1 MRRRTPGLLDSSKSK
16 RNIHFEPS
24 RKDHLGSSHR
34 YPTLHAKP
42 LEPPEL
48 RPEPGTTAPEAL
60 PQTSRIDAAE
70 SEAGEDKR
78 PVVFVL
84 DDDAQARRA
93 IGRLLRAAGYQVEL
107 LGSSREF
114 LASEAG
120 HRPGCLISDLR
131 LPEVNGMDLFAKLR
145 MSGRRIPII
154 FITGY
159 GDIATG
165 VSAMKHGAVD
175 FLTKPVD
182 DDELI
187 GAVERAL
194 SRDANTRR
202 VVGEYKDVAAR
213 FDRLTPRERE
223 VFALVVQGML
233 NKQIAAQLGTT
244 EQTVK
249 VHRGR
254 VMQKMDAGSL
264 AELVHLAERLGNRGQ
279 RGHQRSEN
287 ESA

>member
-1 MRRRTPGLLDSSKSK
+1 MSQSGPTAMGVPAEAPRVDVLELDASQ
-16 RNIHFEPS
+16 N
-24 RKDHLGSSHR
+24 G
-34 YPTLHAKP
+34 
-42 LEPPEL
+42 
-48 RPEPGTTAPEAL
+48 
-60 PQTSRIDAAE
+60 Q
-70 SEAGEDKR
+70 

-93 IGRLLRAAGYQVEL
+93 IGRLLRTAGHRVEL
-107 LGSSREF
+107 LGSAREL

-120 HRPGCLISDLR
+120 HHPGCLVSDLR
-131 LPEVNGMDLFAKLR
+131 LPEVSGMDLLTTLR
-145 MSGRRIPII
+145 TSGRRIPII

-182 DDELI
+182 DEELLA
-187 GAVERAL
+187 AVARAL

-202 VVGEYKDVAAR
+202 RVDEYQDVVSR
-213 FDRLTPRERE
+213 FKRLTPRERE
-223 VFALVVQGML
+223 VFELVVQGML
-233 NKQIAAQLGTT
+233 NKQIAARLGTT

-254 VMQKMDAGSL
+254 VMQTVDAGSL
-264 AELVHLAERLGNRGQ
+264 AELVHLAERLGIRGK
-279 RGHQRSEN
+279 RGLPHHGDEP
-287 ESA
+287 E

>member
-1 MRRRTPGLLDSSKSK
+1 MPPTGPTAMGVLAEAPRIDS
-16 RNIHFEPS
+16 
-24 RKDHLGSSHR
+24 
-34 YPTLHAKP
+34 
-42 LEPPEL
+42 
-48 RPEPGTTAPEAL
+48 PEPEA
-60 PQTSRIDAAE
+60 SVE
-70 SEAGEDKR
+70 GR
-78 PVVFVL
+78 PVVYVL

-93 IGRLLRAAGYQVEL
+93 IGRLLRTAGYQVEL
-107 LGSSREF
+107 LGSAQEF

-131 LPEVNGMDLFAKLR
+131 LPEVSGMDLFGMLR
-145 MSGRRIPII
+145 MSGRRIPIV

-165 VSAMKHGAVD
+165 VRAMKHGAVD

-182 DDELI
+182 DEELLA
-187 GAVERAL
+187 AVERAL

-202 VVGEYKDVAAR
+202 RVGEYQDVATR
-213 FDRLTPRERE
+213 FKRLTPRERE
-223 VFALVVQGML
+223 VFDLVVQGML
-233 NKQIAAQLGTT
+233 NKQIAARLGTT

-264 AELVHLAERLGNRGQ
+264 AELVHLSERLGNRGQ
-279 RGHQRSEN
+279 SAALSPED
-287 ESA
+287 ESD

>member
-1 MRRRTPGLLDSSKSK
+1 MPQPGATASEELA
-16 RNIHFEPS
+16 HAPS
-24 RKDHLGSSHR
+24 V
-34 YPTLHAKP
+34 
-42 LEPPEL
+42 
-48 RPEPGTTAPEAL
+48 
-60 PQTSRIDAAE
+60 DAAE
-70 SEAGEDKR
+70 PDTAEDSR

-107 LGSSREF
+107 LGSAREF
-114 LASEAG
+114 LLSERG
-120 HRPGCLISDLR
+120 RRPGCLVSDLR
-131 LPEVNGMDLFAKLR
+131 LPEVDGMNLFAMLR
-145 MSGRRIPII
+145 MSGQRIPII
-154 FITGY
+154 FITGF

-165 VSAMKHGAVD
+165 VKAMKHGAVD

-182 DDELI
+182 DEELL

-194 SRDANTRR
+194 SRDASIRR
-202 VVGEYKDVAAR
+202 RVGEYQDVAAR
-213 FDRLTPRERE
+213 FERLTPRERE
-223 VFALVVQGML
+223 VFGLVVQGML

-264 AELVHLAERLGNRGQ
+264 AELVHLAERLGNHAWQHDPNRPAD
-279 RGHQRSEN
+279 
-287 ESA
+287 ESP

>member
-1 MRRRTPGLLDSSKSK
+1 MGVLAEAPRVDV
-16 RNIHFEPS
+16 
-24 RKDHLGSSHR
+24 
-34 YPTLHAKP
+34 
-42 LEPPEL
+42 
-48 RPEPGTTAPEAL
+48 PEPDASEDGAPV
-60 PQTSRIDAAE
+60 
-70 SEAGEDKR
+70 
-78 PVVFVL
+78 PVVYVL

-93 IGRLLRAAGYQVEL
+93 IGRLLRTAGYRVEL
-107 LGSSREF
+107 LGSAREF

-120 HRPGCLISDLR
+120 SRPGCLISDLR
-131 LPEVNGMDLFAKLR
+131 LPEVNGMDLFAMLR

-165 VSAMKHGAVD
+165 VKAMKHGAVD

-182 DDELI
+182 DEELLT
-187 GAVERAL
+187 AVERAL

-202 VVGEYKDVAAR
+202 IVGEYQDVSAR
-213 FDRLTPRERE
+213 FQRLTPRERE
-223 VFALVVQGML
+223 VFDLVVQGML

-264 AELVHLAERLGNRGQ
+264 AELVHLAERLGNRGKAVP
-279 RGHQRSEN
+279 HHHED

>member
-1 MRRRTPGLLDSSKSK
+1 M
-16 RNIHFEPS
+16 
-24 RKDHLGSSHR
+24 
-34 YPTLHAKP
+34 
-42 LEPPEL
+42 
-48 RPEPGTTAPEAL
+48 
-60 PQTSRIDAAE
+60 SRIDAAE
-70 SEAGEDKR
+70 PAAGEDTQ

-114 LASEAG
+114 LESEAG

-131 LPEVNGMDLFAKLR
+131 LPEVSGMDLFAMLR

-159 GDIATG
+159 GDIATS
-165 VSAMKHGAVD
+165 VKAMKHGAVD

-182 DDELI
+182 DEELLA
-187 GAVERAL
+187 AVERAL

-202 VVGEYKDVAAR
+202 IVGEYKDVAAR

-279 RGHQRSEN
+279 RGLRRSEDD
-287 ESA
+287 SS

>member
-1 MRRRTPGLLDSSKSK
+1 MQ
-16 RNIHFEPS
+16 E
-24 RKDHLGSSHR
+24 
-34 YPTLHAKP
+34 
-42 LEPPEL
+42 
-48 RPEPGTTAPEAL
+48 TTAPDAL
-60 PQTSRIDAAE
+60 AQTSMTDAAE
-70 SEAGEDKR
+70 SKAGENTQ

-93 IGRLLRAAGYQVEL
+93 IGRLLRVAGYQVEL
-107 LGSSREF
+107 LGSPMEF

-131 LPEVNGMDLFAKLR
+131 LPEVNGMDLLAKLR
-145 MSGRRIPII
+145 ISGRRIPIV

-159 GDIATG
+159 GDVATG
-165 VSAMKHGAVD
+165 VRAMKHGAVD

-182 DDELI
+182 DDELLA
-187 GAVERAL
+187 AVERAL

-202 VVGEYKDVAAR
+202 VVGEYKDIAAR
-213 FDRLTPRERE
+213 LGRLTPRERE

-233 NKQIAAQLGTT
+233 NKQIGAQLGTT

-254 VMQKMDAGSL
+254 VMQKMHAGSL

-279 RGHQRSEN
+279 HGSQRAAHD
-287 ESA
+287 SA

>member
-1 MRRRTPGLLDSSKSK
+1 MGVLAEAPRIDSS
-16 RNIHFEPS
+16 E
-24 RKDHLGSSHR
+24 
-34 YPTLHAKP
+34 
-42 LEPPEL
+42 
-48 RPEPGTTAPEAL
+48 PEA
-60 PQTSRIDAAE
+60 SD
-70 SEAGEDKR
+70 EAR
-78 PVVFVL
+78 PVVYVL

-93 IGRLLRAAGYQVEL
+93 IGRLLRTAGYQVDL
-107 LGSSREF
+107 LGSAQEF

-131 LPEVNGMDLFAKLR
+131 LPEVSGMDLFAMLR
-145 MSGRRIPII
+145 VSGRRIPII

-165 VSAMKHGAVD
+165 VRAMKHGAVD

-182 DDELI
+182 DEELLA
-187 GAVERAL
+187 AVERAL

-202 VVGEYKDVAAR
+202 IVGEYQDVAAR
-213 FDRLTPRERE
+213 FHRLTPRERE
-223 VFALVVQGML
+223 VFDLVVQGML
-233 NKQIAAQLGTT
+233 NKQIAAHLGTT

-264 AELVHLAERLGNRGQ
+264 AELVHLSERLGNRG
-279 RGHQRSEN
+279 RSTAQHTDH

>member
-1 MRRRTPGLLDSSKSK
+1 MSQTEPIAIDVLAEPARIDIPGPD
-16 RNIHFEPS
+16 
-24 RKDHLGSSHR
+24 
-34 YPTLHAKP
+34 
-42 LEPPEL
+42 
-48 RPEPGTTAPEAL
+48 APE
-60 PQTSRIDAAE
+60 
-70 SEAGEDKR
+70 GGR
-78 PVVFVL
+78 PVVYVL

-93 IGRLLRAAGYQVEL
+93 IGRLLRTAGYQVEL
-107 LGSSREF
+107 LGSPREF

-120 HRPGCLISDLR
+120 HHPGCLISDLR
-131 LPEVNGMDLFAKLR
+131 LPEVNGMDLFAMLR

-182 DDELI
+182 DEELLT
-187 GAVERAL
+187 AVERAL
-194 SRDANTRR
+194 SRDATTRR
-202 VVGEYKDVAAR
+202 IRGEYRDVAAR
-213 FDRLTPRERE
+213 FERLTPRERE
-223 VFALVVQGML
+223 VFDLVVQGML

-264 AELVHLAERLGNRGQ
+264 AELVHLAERLGNRGKVTPQ
-279 RGHQRSEN
+279 HPED

>member
-1 MRRRTPGLLDSSKSK
+1 
-16 RNIHFEPS
+16 
-24 RKDHLGSSHR
+24 
-34 YPTLHAKP
+34 LHAKP

-48 RPEPGTTAPEAL
+48 RTELGTTAPEA
-60 PQTSRIDAAE
+60 PAQTSSNGAAV
-70 SEAGEDKR
+70 SEGGDDTR

-93 IGRLLRAAGYQVEL
+93 IGRLLRSAGYQVEL

-120 HRPGCLISDLR
+120 HRPGCLICDLR
-131 LPEVNGMDLFAKLR
+131 LPEVSGMDLFAKLR
-145 MSGRRIPII
+145 ISGRRIPII

-165 VSAMKHGAVD
+165 VTAMKHGAVD

-182 DDELI
+182 DHELLA
-187 GAVERAL
+187 AVERAL
-194 SRDANTRR
+194 SRDSHTRR

-213 FDRLTPRERE
+213 LDRLTPRERE

-279 RGHQRSEN
+279 RGSQRSEH

>member
-1 MRRRTPGLLDSSKSK
+1 MPQPG
-16 RNIHFEPS
+16 
-24 RKDHLGSSHR
+24 
-34 YPTLHAKP
+34 A
-42 LEPPEL
+42 
-48 RPEPGTTAPEAL
+48 TAPEELAQA
-60 PQTSRIDAAE
+60 PRVDAAE
-70 SEAGEDKR
+70 PDTAEDSP

-107 LGSSREF
+107 LGSAREF
-114 LASEAG
+114 LHSERG
-120 HRPGCLISDLR
+120 RRPGCLVSDLR
-131 LPEVNGMDLFAKLR
+131 LPEVDGMNLFAMLR
-145 MSGRRIPII
+145 MSGQRIPII

-165 VSAMKHGAVD
+165 VKAMKHGAVD

-182 DDELI
+182 DEELL

-194 SRDANTRR
+194 SRDASIRR
-202 VVGEYKDVAAR
+202 RVGEYQDVAAR
-213 FDRLTPRERE
+213 FERLTPRERE
-223 VFALVVQGML
+223 VFGLVVQGML

-264 AELVHLAERLGNRGQ
+264 AELVHLAERLGNHAWRHDPNRPADG
-279 RGHQRSEN
+279 SP
-287 ESA
+287 

>member
-1 MRRRTPGLLDSSKSK
+1 MDLPDRSLRAAAKLMSPSEMAAPGALAEEARTA
-16 RNIHFEPS
+16 
-24 RKDHLGSSHR
+24 
-34 YPTLHAKP
+34 T
-42 LEPPEL
+42 PEV
-48 RPEPGTTAPEAL
+48 ESTEAPH
-60 PQTSRIDAAE
+60 
-70 SEAGEDKR
+70 

-93 IGRLLRAAGYQVEL
+93 IGRLLRAAGYTVEL
-107 LGSSREF
+107 LGSAREF

-120 HRPGCLISDLR
+120 FRPGCLISDLR
-131 LPEVNGMDLFAKLR
+131 LPEVSGMDLFAMLR
-145 MSGRRIPII
+145 SSGRRIPII

-165 VSAMKHGAVD
+165 VKAMKHGAVD

-182 DDELI
+182 DDDLLA
-187 GAVERAL
+187 AVERAL
-194 SRDANTRR
+194 NRDANTRR
-202 VVGEYKDVAAR
+202 IVGEYQDVAAR
-213 FDRLTPRERE
+213 FNRLTPRERE
-223 VFALVVQGML
+223 VFELVVDGML

-264 AELVHLAERLGNRGQ
+264 AELVHLAERLGNRGHHDAHP
-279 RGHQRSEN
+279 RGDEPG
-287 ESA
+287 

>member
-1 MRRRTPGLLDSSKSK
+1 MPQ
-16 RNIHFEPS
+16 
-24 RKDHLGSSHR
+24 
-34 YPTLHAKP
+34 
-42 LEPPEL
+42 PE
-48 RPEPGTTAPEAL
+48 TTAPEAL
-60 PQTSRIDAAE
+60 APAPEAADN
-70 SEAGEDKR
+70 AQ

-93 IGRLLRAAGYQVEL
+93 IGRLLRTAGYEVEL
-107 LGSSREF
+107 LGSPREF
-114 LASEAG
+114 LHSERG
-120 HRPGCLISDLR
+120 RHPGCLISDLR
-131 LPEVNGMDLFAKLR
+131 LPEVDGMNLFAMLR
-145 MSGRRIPII
+145 MSGQRIPII

-165 VSAMKHGAVD
+165 VKAMKHGAVD

-182 DDELI
+182 DEELL

-194 SRDANTRR
+194 SRDAKIRR
-202 VVGEYKDVAAR
+202 HVGEYQDIAAR
-213 FDRLTPRERE
+213 FELLTPRERE
-223 VFALVVQGML
+223 VFALVVQGLL

-264 AELVHLAERLGNRGQ
+264 AELVHLAERLGNRAS
-279 RGHQRSEN
+279 RHDLHRSGD
-287 ESA
+287 ESP

>member
-1 MRRRTPGLLDSSKSK
+1 MPQPG
-16 RNIHFEPS
+16 
-24 RKDHLGSSHR
+24 
-34 YPTLHAKP
+34 A
-42 LEPPEL
+42 
-48 RPEPGTTAPEAL
+48 TAPEEFAQA
-60 PQTSRIDAAE
+60 PRVDAAE
-70 SEAGEDKR
+70 PDTAEDSR

-107 LGSSREF
+107 LGSAREF
-114 LASEAG
+114 LLSERG
-120 HRPGCLISDLR
+120 RRPGCLVSDLR
-131 LPEVNGMDLFAKLR
+131 LPEVDGMNLFAMLR
-145 MSGRRIPII
+145 MSGQRIPII
-154 FITGY
+154 FITGF

-165 VSAMKHGAVD
+165 VKAMKHGAVD

-182 DDELI
+182 DEELL

-194 SRDANTRR
+194 SRDASIRR
-202 VVGEYKDVAAR
+202 RVGEYQDVAAR
-213 FDRLTPRERE
+213 FERLTPRERE
-223 VFALVVQGML
+223 VFGLVVQGML

-264 AELVHLAERLGNRGQ
+264 AELVHLAERLGSYAWQHDPNRPAD
-279 RGHQRSEN
+279 
-287 ESA
+287 ESP

>member
-1 MRRRTPGLLDSSKSK
+1 M
-16 RNIHFEPS
+16 
-24 RKDHLGSSHR
+24 
-34 YPTLHAKP
+34 
-42 LEPPEL
+42 
-48 RPEPGTTAPEAL
+48 
-60 PQTSRIDAAE
+60 SRIDAAE
-70 SEAGEDKR
+70 PAAGEDTQ

-120 HRPGCLISDLR
+120 HRPGCLVSDLR
-131 LPEVNGMDLFAKLR
+131 LPELNGMDLFAMLR

-159 GDIATG
+159 GDIATS
-165 VSAMKHGAVD
+165 VKAMKHGAVD

-182 DDELI
+182 DEELLA
-187 GAVERAL
+187 AVERAL

-202 VVGEYKDVAAR
+202 IVGEYRDVAAR

-254 VMQKMDAGSL
+254 VMQKMDARSL

-279 RGHQRSEN
+279 RRLQRSED